1 MTRVVGIALAALLI
15 CMSVQAA
22 DTGGS
27 NVSLQIRALATPER
41 EHYVSNLKEAF
52 ARWCKEK
59 SNVCVNELLVRPNG
73 MTVPPPYD
81 QVRIDLVSN
90 LNGKFESSRYEHE
103 EPFKKFAPR
112 AFRFSEKLKVTI
124 YPFVWN
130 RVEVRSKER
139 PLTLTPL
146 TEWAERWMDISD
158 TKPVPKGQLL
168 GLVHSVIYPSVKDGF
183 WQTLIDFGSSEPY
196 MLESLLRT
204 LEAMGFTEVEV
215 GSFSPIQR

>member
-1 MTRVVGIALAALLI
+1 MTRIVGIAFAALLASLP
-15 CMSVQAA
+15 MLAA
-22 DTGGS
+22 EPGG

-41 EHYVSNLKEAF
+41 EHYVSNLKEAY

-73 MTVPPPYD
+73 MTAPPPYD

-103 EPFKKFAPR
+103 QPFKKFAPR
-112 AFRFSEKLKVTI
+112 AFRFSEKLKATI

-130 RVEVRSKER
+130 RVEIRSRER
-139 PLTLTPL
+139 PATLAPL

-168 GLVHSVIYPSVKDGF
+168 GVVHSVIYPSVTEGL
-183 WQTLIDFGSSEPY
+183 WQTTVDFGSSEPY
-196 MLESLLRT
+196 MLDSLLRT
-204 LEAMGFTEVEV
+204 LEAMGFTEVEL